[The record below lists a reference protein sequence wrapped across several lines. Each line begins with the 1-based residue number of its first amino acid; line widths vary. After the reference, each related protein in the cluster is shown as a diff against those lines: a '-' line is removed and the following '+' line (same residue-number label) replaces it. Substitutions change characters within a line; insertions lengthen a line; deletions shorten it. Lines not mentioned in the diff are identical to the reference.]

1 MRRTVDV
8 PAWLAGL
15 AFVSGLYLAASEF
28 LGNWDWFGWI

>member
-1 MRRTVDV
+1 MRRMADV

-28 LGNWDWFGWI
+28 LGSWDWFARI